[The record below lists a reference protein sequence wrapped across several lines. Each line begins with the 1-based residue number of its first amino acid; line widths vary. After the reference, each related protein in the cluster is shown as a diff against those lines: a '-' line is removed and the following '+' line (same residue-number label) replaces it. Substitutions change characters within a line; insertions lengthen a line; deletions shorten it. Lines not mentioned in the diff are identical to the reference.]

1 MRRKRGK
8 NRQVRR
14 NIFYNDEKYDG
25 CGYKLQVESGE
36 GQSDGDG
43 FQDGGEVCYR
53 KFNDDEEF
61 DGSGYKVQVES
72 EQGQSEGEADTE
84 FKLNRKGPGIPPGK
98 VFRQSLL
105 LPGMDELEEELEAIS
120 QLEDSFEI
128 KYAASITCIP
138 EFTDISSYAS
148 SSEEEDDAIPNN
160 EYEPVV
166 ADKRIS
172 QSSVKDDQNIAARE
186 EVPGVLGSKSS
197 RKRTKS
203 NQKSKHPM
211 LPPCNGKCTRFSKY
225 ISKDRRKEVYEG
237 YWAKNELQRTEFI
250 SQRVTEYDK
259 KTSRPRSSSKERNKS
274 STYIFK
280 DDKAKVV

>member
-1 MRRKRGK
+1 
-8 NRQVRR
+8 
-14 NIFYNDEKYDG
+14 
-25 CGYKLQVESGE
+25 
-36 GQSDGDG
+36 
-43 FQDGGEVCYR
+43 
-53 KFNDDEEF
+53 
-61 DGSGYKVQVES
+61 
-72 EQGQSEGEADTE
+72 
-84 FKLNRKGPGIPPGK
+84 
-98 VFRQSLL
+98 
-105 LPGMDELEEELEAIS
+105 MDELEEELEAIS
-120 QLEDSFEI
+120 QLVDAFEM

-138 EFTDISSYAS
+138 EFTDSSSYAS

-186 EVPGVLGSKSS
+186 EFPGVLGSKSS

-211 LPPCNGKCTRFSKY
+211 LPPCNGKCTRSCKY
-225 ISKDRRKEVYEG
+225 ISKERRKAVYEG

-274 STYIFK
+274 RTYSFK
-280 DDKAKVV
+280 DDKAKVVQVCQQYFLSTLGYKRSHVVDWIFKKHGGNAVADSRGSHAPKHKMSVRTEKAILEHIESFHPAVSHYRRKHAPLRRYLPPTLNVRKMHDLFTELQRRK